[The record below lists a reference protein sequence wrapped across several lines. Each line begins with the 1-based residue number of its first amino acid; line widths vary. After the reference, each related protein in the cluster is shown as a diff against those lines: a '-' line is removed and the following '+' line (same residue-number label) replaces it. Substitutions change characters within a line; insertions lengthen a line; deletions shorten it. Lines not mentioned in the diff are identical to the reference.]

1 MSGVT
6 EGNPREIT
14 GRGRKTLRGASGT
27 SRRETDRRRGVG
39 ASVCKSAPSTRARA
53 NAQGIPTRL
62 STSHPSARPESRRNE
77 GSGAQTPLGTDVH
90 SITFPVPPIVT
101 QSKANH
107 EKRKHLILRLG
118 HLRSSYNPLYLIVV
132 RWIRL
137 CFIHSYNR
145 VHLPLNEIVITLP
158 LPIQSHSDSPRSIG
172 PEIRGSICESRQLP
186 VRLGKRRL
194 WKICS

>member
-1 MSGVT
+1 MWVPVSVRLRRPHEPGLM
-6 EGNPREIT
+6 PRAFQRDYQHPT
-14 GRGRKTLRGASGT
+14 
-27 SRRETDRRRGVG
+27 RRRVRNHGGTKVR
-39 ASVCKSAPSTRARA
+39 VLKPS
-53 NAQGIPTRL
+53 
-62 STSHPSARPESRRNE
+62 
-77 GSGAQTPLGTDVH
+77 LGTDVH

-118 HLRSSYNPLYLIVV
+118 HLRSSYHPLYLIVV